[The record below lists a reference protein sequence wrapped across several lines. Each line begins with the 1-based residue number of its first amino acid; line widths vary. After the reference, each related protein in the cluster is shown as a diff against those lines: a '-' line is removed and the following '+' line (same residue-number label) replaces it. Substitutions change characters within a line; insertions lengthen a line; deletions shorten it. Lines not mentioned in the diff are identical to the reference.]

1 MDFHLFFCC
10 ANVKKL
16 AAMLPDEERNSVRP
30 LWEVNFHVTHASSD
44 AACACAADKSKLLT
58 FCIHEVYILACFPL
72 LHWRLPFR
80 RWAWLCAV
88 FCAVSEN
95 AQDLKQACSLW
106 AVAECF
112 LMSDNM

>member
-72 LHWRLPFR
+72 CTGDCPFGDGR
-80 RWAWLCAV
+80 GCVQCFAP
-88 FCAVSEN
+88 F
-95 AQDLKQACSLW
+95 LKMLKT
-106 AVAECF
+106 
-112 LMSDNM
+112 